1 MAWDLTGV
9 RRGTLDEQGCD
20 GLKVQTY
27 GEPGRHGPRA
37 RNLPLG
43 LGRQRYADSGH
54 VNDRDNGIFQVTAP
68 IFFRVEADQKRVTD
82 FRTLES
88 VITYDTIICPCVKCS
103 TLSNRY
109 PTGILR

>member
-9 RRGTLDEQGCD
+9 RKGTLDEQGCA

-54 VNDRDNGIFQVTAP
+54 VNDRDNGIFQVTTP
-68 IFFRVEADQKRVTD
+68 ILFRVEADQKSDR
-82 FRTLES
+82 F
-88 VITYDTIICPCVKCS
+88 PHH
-103 TLSNRY
+103 
-109 PTGILR
+109 GLRDYI